1 MLSNYIYIINFHK
14 HYSMLK
20 YDNNLGAKPFLKWA
34 GGKSQLLTTIEDKF
48 PDEIK
53 KSRKI
58 DKYFE
63 VFVGGGA
70 LYFHLMNNYDIKE
83 SYIYDINKELILT
96 YNVIKNNPKELIEL
110 LSDLK
115 AEYVPLEQDDR
126 KEYYLNIRTKFNEDL
141 KTFDFNNYSDAHI
154 TRASYVIFMNKTC
167 FNGLFRLNRHG
178 EFNVPHGK
186 YKNPLICD
194 EKNIKAVSKTLKNTH
209 IINGNYDVSEELIDD
224 NSLVYMDPPYRPLSK
239 HSSFTT
245 YAGFEFTDEHQIE
258 LGEFY
263 KRISDKGA
271 KAILSNSDPKN
282 EDVND
287 NFFDDLY
294 KDFTINRVQAKR
306 SINSNGKKRGAIS
319 EILVTNY

>member
-1 MLSNYIYIINFHK
+1 
-14 HYSMLK
+14 MLK

-34 GGKSQLLTTIEDKF
+34 GGKSQLLTTIEDRF

-70 LYFHLMNNYDIKE
+70 LYFDLMNNYEVTE
-83 SYIYDINKELILT
+83 SYIYDINPELILT
-96 YNVIKNNPKELIEL
+96 YKVIKKDPKHLIEL
-110 LSDLK
+110 LSTLQE
-115 AEYVPLEQDDR
+115 EYVPLEQDDR
-126 KEYYLNIRTKFNEDL
+126 KEYYLNIRTNFNDNVKE
-141 KTFDFNNYSDAHI
+141 FDYENYSDAHVV
-154 TRASYVIFMNKTC
+154 RASQVIFMNKTC

-178 EFNVPHGK
+178 EHGEFNVPHGK

-194 EKNIKAVSKTLKNTH
+194 DKNIKAVSKTLKHTH
-209 IINGNYDVSEELIDD
+209 IINGNYDVSEDLIDE
-224 NSLVYMDPPYRPLSK
+224 NSLVYLDPPYRPLSSK
-239 HSSFTT
+239 SNFTT

-258 LGEFY
+258 LGGFY

-282 EDVND
+282 EDPDD

-294 KDFTINRVQAKR
+294 GDFNIERVKAKR
-306 SINSNGKKRGAIS
+306 SINSNGKKRGAIN
-319 EILVTNY
+319 EILVTNYQQ

>member
-14 HYSMLK
+14 HYIMLK

-115 AEYVPLEQDDR
+115 AEYVPLEPDDR

-141 KTFDFNNYSDAHI
+141 KTFDFDNYSDEHI
-154 TRASYVIFMNKTC
+154 TRASYIIFMNKTC

>member
-1 MLSNYIYIINFHK
+1 
-14 HYSMLK
+14 MLK

-48 PDEIK
+48 PKEIK

-70 LYFHLMNNYDIKE
+70 LYFDLMNNYEVKE
-83 SYIYDINKELILT
+83 SYIYDINPELILT
-96 YNVIKNNPKELIEL
+96 YKVIKNNPKELIDL
-110 LSDLK
+110 LFNLQED
-115 AEYVPLEQDDR
+115 YRPLEPEKRKKYYFDVRDD
-126 KEYYLNIRTKFNEDL
+126 FNKNVEN
-141 KTFDFNNYSDAHI
+141 FDFEDEDSYAHI
-154 TRASYVIFMNKTC
+154 VRASQIIFMNKTC
-167 FNGLFRLNRHG
+167 FNGLFRLNKKG

-194 EKNIKAVSKTLKNTH
+194 DKNIKAVSKTLKRTT
-209 IINGNYDVSEELIDD
+209 IINGNYDESEDLIDE
-224 NSLVYMDPPYRPLSK
+224 NSLVYMDPPYRPLK
-239 HSSFTT
+239 TTSSFTT

-258 LGEFY
+258 LGGFY

-282 EDVND
+282 EDPND

-294 KDFTINRVQAKR
+294 TDFNIYRVQAKR
-306 SINSNGKKRGAIS
+306 SINSNAKKRGAIN